1 MPAGGVIAL
10 EADLTLAHQLA
21 DAARAVTLSYF
32 RRESKL
38 HQWSKGDGS
47 LATEAD
53 LAVEDEI
60 RARLQLERSADA
72 VLGEERGQTGSGKRR
87 WIVDGID
94 GTVEFA
100 ASSDDW
106 ATLIALEIDG
116 SIMVSVC
123 DQPARNRRYSA
134 ARGHGAFFTDASSQ
148 SQPRRLEV
156 SETRVIRSARSRVPP
171 EEWVRGDRA
180 KRIAATLAS
189 ATKPQPHG
197 DHPALL
203 VASGACEVA
212 VFLMAGAWDLAGPLL
227 IVEEAGGRF
236 TDIDGRYDWT
246 TGSAVFSNGHV
257 HDEVIR
263 LMGSA

>member
-1 MPAGGVIAL
+1 VKIDAPL
-10 EADLTLAHQLA
+10 EADLTLAQQLA
-21 DAARAVTLSYF
+21 DAARVVTLSYF
-32 RRESKL
+32 RRESQL

-60 RARLQLERSADA
+60 RARLLRDRPADA
-72 VLGEERGQTGSGKRR
+72 VLGEERGQTGSGRRR

-100 ASSDDW
+100 SGSADW

-116 SIMVSVC
+116 AIMVSVC
-123 DQPARNRRYSA
+123 DQPARNRRYWA
-134 ARGHGAFFTDASSQ
+134 TRDHGAFFMDASSG
-148 SQPRRLEV
+148 PRRLEV
-156 SETRVIRSARSRVPP
+156 SATRAMQSARSYVPP
-171 EEWVRGDRA
+171 EQWVRGDRA
-180 KRIAATLAS
+180 KRRAGTLAG

-203 VASGACEVA
+203 VASGASDVA
-212 VFLMAGAWDLAGPLL
+212 VFLLAGPWDLAGPLL

-257 HDEVIR
+257 HDDVIR
-263 LMGSA
+263 LMASA

>member
-1 MPAGGVIAL
+1 MK
-10 EADLTLAHQLA
+10 LAHQLA
-21 DAARAVTLSYF
+21 DTARAVTLSHF
-32 RRESKL
+32 RRESEL
-38 HQWSKGDGS
+38 RQWSKSDGS

-60 RARLQLERSADA
+60 RACLLRERPTDA
-72 VLGEERGQTGSGKRR
+72 VLGEERGQTGSGTRR

-100 ASSDDW
+100 AGSDDW

-116 SIMVSVC
+116 VIMVSVC

-148 SQPRRLEV
+148 SEPRRLHV
-156 SETRVIRSARSRVPP
+156 SETRAVESARSRVPP
-171 EEWVRGDRA
+171 EDWVRGDRA

-203 VASGACEVA
+203 VASGTCDVTI
-212 VFLMAGAWDLAGPLL
+212 FLLAGPWDLAGPLL

-257 HDEVIR
+257 HDEIIR
-263 LMGSA
+263 LMASA

>member
-1 MPAGGVIAL
+1 L
-10 EADLTLAHQLA
+10 KLAHQLA
-21 DAARAVTLSYF
+21 DAARAVTLSHF

-38 HQWSKGDGS
+38 RQWSKSDGS

-53 LAVEDEI
+53 LAVEDDI
-60 RARLQLERSADA
+60 RARLLVQRPADA
-72 VLGEERGQTGSGKRR
+72 VLGEERGQTGSGTRR

-100 ASSDDW
+100 AGSDDW

-116 SIMVSVC
+116 VIMVSVC

-148 SQPRRLEV
+148 SEPRRLHV
-156 SETRVIRSARSRVPP
+156 SETRAVKSARSRVPP
-171 EEWVRGDRA
+171 EDWVRGDRA
-180 KRIAATLAS
+180 KWIAATLAS

-203 VASGACEVA
+203 VASGTCDVTI
-212 VFLMAGAWDLAGPLL
+212 FLLAGPWDLAGPLL

-263 LMGSA
+263 LIASA

>member
-1 MPAGGVIAL
+1 MTL
-10 EADLTLAHQLA
+10 DADLTLAQQLA
-21 DAARAVTLSYF
+21 DAARAVTLSHF
-32 RRESKL
+32 RREKL
-38 HQWSKGDGS
+38 HQWSKSDGS

-60 RARLQLERSADA
+60 RARLLVERPTDA
-72 VLGEERGQTGSGKRR
+72 VLGEERGQTGSGARR

-100 ASSDDW
+100 AGSDDW

-116 SIMVSVC
+116 VIMVSVC
-123 DQPARNRRYSA
+123 DQPARNRRYWAS
-134 ARGHGAFFTDASSQ
+134 RGNGAFFTDPAQ
-148 SQPRRLEV
+148 SEPRRMHV
-156 SETRVIRSARSRVPP
+156 SETREIRSARSRVPP
-171 EEWVRGDRA
+171 EDWVRGDRA

-203 VASGACEVA
+203 VASGTCDVTI
-212 VFLMAGAWDLAGPLL
+212 FLLAGPWDLAGPLL
-227 IVEEAGGRF
+227 IVEEAGGRY

-263 LMGSA
+263 LMATA